1 MFYNN
6 RSYRLANFP
15 QMRLNVSNSE
25 TPADFAANVYR
36 VLQSTGN
43 PSIVNAIDTM
53 ANQNATY
60 KGIVI
65 RNIPELKEL
74 YNRIV
79 NTNGQI
85 SENDIATELD
95 SIFAESAQ
103 RGAKFQTNAPRG
115 NNNPNLLPGRNY
127 LPGAHPPQ
135 STNYLPGNNPPQ
147 STNYLPGNNPPQLPG
162 QQSQYQSVSQ
172 MYNVDPMLSNFKRT
186 MDLQMQSFNTTKE
199 DSFKQQFKATFGMY
213 SQYIRERQISD
224 RDYETYKKVYDN
236 LSQKGSELQQN
247 VENTRSQL
255 GV

>member
-1 MFYNN
+1 MIYNHK
-6 RSYRLANFP
+6 SYRLANFP

-127 LPGAHPPQ
+127 LPGA
-135 STNYLPGNNPPQ
+135 NPPK